1 MKLTLE
7 GIKDCE
13 LWNKAGIT
21 LPGYDVEKVSQKAKR
36 RTKVGT
42 FWNRKYF
49 PYFYWWHCRWSFW
62 KKGFL
67 TEQSHV

>member
-21 LPGYDVEKVSQKAKR
+21 LPGYDVGE
-36 RTKVGT
+36 
-42 FWNRKYF
+42 
-49 PYFYWWHCRWSFW
+49 
-62 KKGFL
+62 KKGRCARQL
-67 TEQSHV
+67 YL

>member
-21 LPGYDVEKVSQKAKR
+21 LPGYDVEKVSQKQ
-36 RTKVGT
+36 
-42 FWNRKYF
+42 
-49 PYFYWWHCRWSFW
+49 
-62 KKGFL
+62 KKN
-67 TEQSHV
+67 QSGYILE

>member
-21 LPGYDVEKVSQKAKR
+21 LPGYDVDM
-36 RTKVGT
+36 
-42 FWNRKYF
+42 
-49 PYFYWWHCRWSFW
+49 C
-62 KKGFL
+62 
-67 TEQSHV
+67 

>member
-21 LPGYDVEKVSQKAKR
+21 LPGYDVEKVSQKAKEEP
-36 RTKVGT
+36 KWVH
-42 FWNRKYF
+42 FEIF
-49 PYFYWWHCRWSFW
+49 SVFLLVALQMVFW